1 MDINKITAVYFI
13 GAGGIGM
20 SALIRY
26 FLSKGKKV
34 GGYDKTPSGL
44 TEQLNYEGAAI
55 HYEDNVD
62 LIPDDFTDPA
72 KTLVVYTPAVPEDH
86 SELCYFR
93 GNGFEVMKRARVLGE
108 ITGCNRGLCVAG
120 THGKTTTSSMLAHLL
135 KQSLVDC
142 NAFLGGILKNYES
155 NLMLS
160 DTSDFTVIEADEF
173 DRSFHWLTPYMAV
186 ITSADPDHLDIYGTH
201 EALRE
206 AFSQFVGQIRE
217 GGALV
222 VKRGVDLKIG
232 NPGIRVYRY
241 SYDEPCDFY
250 ARNVTLLEGGHYRY
264 DLVTPGGVIEG
275 CTLGIPGWVN
285 IENAVAA
292 VAALWCASERDGEP
306 LDAERLREALAS
318 FEGVKRRFEFYVNTP
333 RQVYMDDYAHHPREL
348 AAAITSVKKMF
359 PGRRLTALFQP
370 HLYTRTRDFYRE
382 FAEALSHADRVVLL
396 PIYPAREEP
405 IPGVESEMIG
415 RLLTVPWTICDRAEL
430 AEKVAAMDTDVVVS
444 FGAGNIDACC
454 GALAEK
460 LREKA

>member
-1 MDINKITAVYFI
+1 MDINKVTAVYFV

-135 KQSLVDC
+135 KQSPVDC

-264 DLVTPGGVIEG
+264 DLVTPGGVVEG

>member
-1 MDINKITAVYFI
+1 MEYKNVYFLGI
-13 GAGGIGM
+13 GGIGM
-20 SALIRY
+20 SALARY
-26 FLSKGKKV
+26 FLH
-34 GGYDKTPSGL
+34 GGYAVAGYDRTPSHL
-44 TEQLNYEGAAI
+44 TGELEAEGAAV
-55 HYEDNVD
+55 HYEDDVR
-62 LIPDDFTDPA
+62 LIPEGFLDPK
-72 KTLVVYTPAVPEDH
+72 KTMVVYTPAVPQDH
-86 SELCYFR
+86 GEYRYFR
-93 GNGFEVMKRARVLGE
+93 EHGFCVEKRSQMLGHLAEGKYVMA
-108 ITGCNRGLCVAG
+108 VAG
-120 THGKTTTSSMLAHLL
+120 THGKTTTSTMVAWLNRALTGGGS
-135 KQSLVDC
+135 
-142 NAFLGGILKNYES
+142 AFLGGISKNFGG
-155 NLMLS
+155 NLVLG
-160 DTSDFTVIEADEF
+160 DGGRLAVEADEF
-173 DRSFHWLTPYMAV
+173 DRSFLRLYPDVAV
-186 ITSADPDHLDIYGTH
+186 VTSADADHLDIYGTH

-264 DLVTPGGVIEG
+264 DLVTPGGVVEG